1 LFSEKNIPK
10 LIILTPI
17 FTIIILVI
25 IILYSFIKTQKDYF
39 KTESIQLEREYIQ
52 KQEVVL
58 QREIGYIFNYIDY
71 HKNLMITNT
80 KKNIQI
86 QMNAF
91 TQLLLQRNDN
101 SISYEDYVVQN
112 ANSNTDF
119 IIYDLNSKKLYKHA
133 DVFFQAYQ
141 INDMKESIVKENQL
155 FMIEDETNLYFYKY
169 LKEEKIIVVLVKD
182 IFYNLDDLKYSIARW
197 VEYIRFGNNNYFWIH
212 TNTNK
217 LLAHPYRQ
225 EDISKDDTN
234 LRDENGFLFV
244 QKFIKLAIKNP
255 DGSFLEYRWPKPKKI
270 EATQKLVFVKLYKEW
285 NWVIGTGIYMD
296 EIHEVISNKKKD
308 LENKIDTYI
317 QNTIIIAFF
326 LMIFISFLSIIISQ
340 QINSTFKKYQD
351 KVHRKELKLKDLNQN
366 LHVKIDLA
374 LKEAKQKDR
383 TMLRQSRLARMG
395 EMLNMIAHQWRQ
407 PLSQLSG
414 IMMEVETTIAFKKA
428 NDKFLLGATKDATK
442 IIQFMS
448 LTIEDFKNFFK
459 PERDKE
465 DFYVSKA
472 CKEAIGL
479 IKESLI
485 NQHIVLHFEVIQD
498 KQIKGY
504 QREYSQVILNLLVN
518 AKDALIMNHVKNA
531 NIIININIK
540 DDVSIVKVKDNAGG
554 INKEHIESIFDPYFS
569 TKKSQGTGL
578 GLYMSKMIIETNMQ
592 GKLSAH
598 NDEKGAVFTI
608 KI

>member
-1 LFSEKNIPK
+1 MFSEKNIPK

-39 KTESIQLEREYIQ
+39 QTESIQLEQDYIQ
-52 KQEVVL
+52 KQKVVL
-58 QREIGYIFNYIDY
+58 QKEIEYIFNYIDY
-71 HKNLMITNT
+71 HKNLMLDNT
-80 KKNIQI
+80 KKNINI
-86 QMNAF
+86 QMDAF
-91 TQLLLQRNDN
+91 TQL
-101 SISYEDYVVQN
+101 ISKQKNNHQKYYEYVLQN

-119 IIYDLNSKKLYKHA
+119 IIYDISSEKLYKDP
-133 DVFFQAYQ
+133 DVFFQKYQ
-141 INDMKESIVKENQL
+141 IDDIQTSLENQNQMFTL
-155 FMIEDETNLYFYKY
+155 EDETNLYFYKY
-169 LKEEKIIVVLVKD
+169 LKEEKIIVVLIKD
-182 IFYNLDDLKYSIARW
+182 IFYSLDDLKYSISRW

-225 EDISKDDTN
+225 EDINKDDTN
-234 LRDENGFLFV
+234 LKDAKGTLFV
-244 QKFIKLAIKNP
+244 QKFIKLAIKNHQ
-255 DGSFLEYRWPKPKKI
+255 GNFLEYFWPKPNQI
-270 EATQKLVFVKLYKEW
+270 ESTQKLAFIKLYKEW
-285 NWVIGTGIYMD
+285 NWIIGTGIYMD
-296 EIHEVISNKKKD
+296 EIHQVISNKKKD
-308 LENKIDTYI
+308 LEKKIDTYI

-326 LMIFISFLSIIISQ
+326 LMVFISFLSIIISQ
-340 QINSTFKKYQD
+340 QINNTFKRYQD

-374 LKEAKQKDR
+374 IKEAKQKDR

-407 PLSQLSG
+407 PLSQLAG

-428 NDKFLLGATKDATK
+428 NDKFLLGATNDATK

-459 PERDKE
+459 PEKNKE
-465 DFYVSKA
+465 NFYVSKA

-485 NQHIVLHFEVIQD
+485 NQHIVLNVEIIQD

-531 NIIININIK
+531 NIILNIDIK
-540 DDVSIVKVKDNAGG
+540 DNISIVQVKDNAGG
-554 INKEHIESIFDPYFS
+554 INKDHIESIFDPYFS

-592 GKLSAH
+592 GKLSVL

-608 KI
+608 SI

>member
-1 LFSEKNIPK
+1 MFSEKNIPK

-39 KTESIQLEREYIQ
+39 QTESIQLEQDYIQ
-52 KQEVVL
+52 KQKVVL
-58 QREIGYIFNYIDY
+58 QKEIEYIFNYIDY
-71 HKNLMITNT
+71 HKNLMLDNT
-80 KKNIQI
+80 KKNINI
-86 QMNAF
+86 QMDAF
-91 TQLLLQRNDN
+91 TQL
-101 SISYEDYVVQN
+101 ISKQKNNHQKYYEYVLQN

-119 IIYDLNSKKLYKHA
+119 IIYDISSEKLYKDP
-133 DVFFQAYQ
+133 DVFFQKYQ
-141 INDMKESIVKENQL
+141 IDDIQTSLENQNQMFTL
-155 FMIEDETNLYFYKY
+155 EDETNLYFYKY
-169 LKEEKIIVVLVKD
+169 LKEEKIIVVLIKD

-225 EDISKDDTN
+225 EDINKDDTN
-234 LRDENGFLFV
+234 LKDAKGTLFV
-244 QKFIKLAIKNP
+244 QKFIKLAIKNHQ
-255 DGSFLEYRWPKPKKI
+255 GNFLEYFWPKPNQI
-270 EATQKLVFVKLYKEW
+270 ESTQKLAFIKLYKEW
-285 NWVIGTGIYMD
+285 NWIIGTGIYMD
-296 EIHEVISNKKKD
+296 EIHQVISNKKKD
-308 LENKIDTYI
+308 LEKKIDTYI

-326 LMIFISFLSIIISQ
+326 LMVFISFLSIIISQ
-340 QINSTFKKYQD
+340 QINNTFKRYQD

-407 PLSQLSG
+407 PLSQLAG

-428 NDKFLLGATKDATK
+428 NDKFLLGATNDATK

-459 PERDKE
+459 PEKNKE
-465 DFYVSKA
+465 NFYVSKA

-485 NQHIVLHFEVIQD
+485 NQHIVLNVEIIQD

-531 NIIININIK
+531 NIILNIDIK
-540 DDVSIVKVKDNAGG
+540 DNISIVQVKDNAGG
-554 INKEHIESIFDPYFS
+554 INKDHIESIFDPYFS

-592 GKLSAH
+592 GKLSVL

-608 KI
+608 SI

>member
-1 LFSEKNIPK
+1 MFSEKNIPK

-39 KTESIQLEREYIQ
+39 QTESIQLEQDYIQ
-52 KQEVVL
+52 KQKVVL
-58 QREIGYIFNYIDY
+58 QKEIEYIFNYIDY
-71 HKNLMITNT
+71 HKNLMLDNT
-80 KKNIQI
+80 KKNINI
-86 QMNAF
+86 QMDAF
-91 TQLLLQRNDN
+91 TQL
-101 SISYEDYVVQN
+101 ISKQKNNHQKYYEYVLQN

-119 IIYDLNSKKLYKHA
+119 IIYDISSEKLYKDP
-133 DVFFQAYQ
+133 DVFFQKYQ
-141 INDMKESIVKENQL
+141 IDDIQTSLENQNQMFTL
-155 FMIEDETNLYFYKY
+155 EDETNLYFYKY
-169 LKEEKIIVVLVKD
+169 LKEEKIIVVLIKD
-182 IFYNLDDLKYSIARW
+182 IFYSLDDLKYSISRW

-225 EDISKDDTN
+225 EDINKDDTN
-234 LRDENGFLFV
+234 LKDAKGTLFV
-244 QKFIKLAIKNP
+244 QKFIKLAIKNHQ
-255 DGSFLEYRWPKPKKI
+255 GNFLEYFWPKPNKI
-270 EATQKLVFVKLYKEW
+270 ESTQKLAFIKLYKEW
-285 NWVIGTGIYMD
+285 NWIIGTGIYMD
-296 EIHEVISNKKKD
+296 EIHQVISNKKKD
-308 LENKIDTYI
+308 LEKKIDTYI

-326 LMIFISFLSIIISQ
+326 LMVFISFLSIIISQ
-340 QINSTFKKYQD
+340 QINNTFKRYQD

-374 LKEAKQKDR
+374 IKEAKQKDR

-407 PLSQLSG
+407 PLSQLAG

-428 NDKFLLGATKDATK
+428 NDKFLLGATNDATK

-459 PERDKE
+459 PEKNKE
-465 DFYVSKA
+465 NFYVSKA

-485 NQHIVLHFEVIQD
+485 NQHIVLNVEIIQD

-531 NIIININIK
+531 NIILNIDIK
-540 DDVSIVKVKDNAGG
+540 DNISIVQVKDNAGG
-554 INKEHIESIFDPYFS
+554 INKDHIESIFDPYFS

-592 GKLSAH
+592 GKLSVL

-608 KI
+608 SI

>member
-39 KTESIQLEREYIQ
+39 QTESIQLEQDYIQ
-52 KQEVVL
+52 KQKVVL
-58 QREIGYIFNYIDY
+58 QKEIEYIFNYIDY
-71 HKNLMITNT
+71 HKNLMVDNT
-80 KKNIQI
+80 KKNINI

-91 TQLLLQRNDN
+91 TQL
-101 SISYEDYVVQN
+101 ISKQKNNHAKYYEYVLQN

-119 IIYDLNSKKLYKHA
+119 IIYDISSEKLYKDP
-133 DVFFQAYQ
+133 DVFFHKYQ
-141 INDMKESIVKENQL
+141 IDDIQTSLKNQNQMFTL
-155 FMIEDETNLYFYKY
+155 QDETNLYFYKY
-169 LKEEKIIVVLVKD
+169 LKEEKIIVVLIKD

-197 VEYIRFGNNNYFWIH
+197 VEYIRFGSNNYFWIH

-225 EDISKDDTN
+225 EDINKDDTN
-234 LRDENGFLFV
+234 LKDAKGTLFV
-244 QKFIKLAIKNP
+244 QKFIKLAIKNHQ
-255 DGSFLEYRWPKPKKI
+255 GNFLEYFWPKPNQI
-270 EATQKLVFVKLYKEW
+270 ESTQKLAFIKLYKEW
-285 NWVIGTGIYMD
+285 NWIIGTGIYMD
-296 EIHEVISNKKKD
+296 EIHQVISNKKKD
-308 LENKIDTYI
+308 LEKKIDTYI

-326 LMIFISFLSIIISQ
+326 LMVFISFLSIIISQ
-340 QINSTFKKYQD
+340 QINNTFKRYQD

-374 LKEAKQKDR
+374 IKEAKQKDR

-407 PLSQLSG
+407 PLSQLAG

-428 NDKFLLGATKDATK
+428 NDKFLLGATNDATK

-459 PERDKE
+459 PEKNKE

-485 NQHIVLHFEVIQD
+485 NQHIVLNVEIIQD

-504 QREYSQVILNLLVN
+504 QREYSQVVLNLLVN

-531 NIIININIK
+531 NIILNIDIK
-540 DDVSIVKVKDNAGG
+540 DNISIVQVKDNAGG

-592 GKLSAH
+592 GKLSVY
-598 NDEKGAVFTI
+598 NDDKGAVFTI
-608 KI
+608 SI